1 MSASDGTVLGL
12 TKVYDEG
19 SPADRWNLV
28 IVSEGFTSAQMLD
41 FHTRVDELIAY
52 LFSVAP
58 FNEPG
63 VACAINI
70 YRLDVAS
77 NESGADDPACG
88 DGAGAGTTV
97 ATYFDAKYCFDGQIQ
112 RLLAGDSNLVTSTV
126 AAHLPEYDN
135 IVVLVNGSMRGGA
148 GGSVAWLSGNSGD
161 WKEVVVHEMGHS
173 VFGLADEY
181 DYYSTDDEEGRDN
194 YTGGEPG
201 EPNVTIQSDPAMVK
215 WSGLVTTGPAAPTM
229 NNADCGNPNNA
240 PSPVAAGMV
249 GTFEGAKYFHCGIYR
264 PEYSCMMRTTGS
276 PFCAVCRRTIRNFY
290 ATFAAP
296 SPATGVTL
304 NTPTLDFT
312 DTPVGTT
319 MLRAASFAVE
329 SCVPVSF
336 QVTAAPTAPFAAHGA
351 TLVTSLPAGG
361 PNRTAR
367 VFFSY
372 ACTTVGSSATSSAT
386 IRCIETGQDFIVAL
400 TGTCV
405 PRPTV
410 AVQLVLDR
418 SASMLDAVPGI
429 GDKAN
434 LLRFAANVLVDLL
447 YPDSGIGLNAFDQ
460 DPHPMMD
467 VQIAGAAGIGAGRLA
482 GRAQIGSYAPNP
494 LGMTAIGDGIEL
506 GKAKLDAA
514 GGFDAKAMI
523 VLTDGM
529 ETAAKYVADVAG
541 SVIGQRVFAIG
552 LGTADGVQPATL
564 NALANNTGGYLLM
577 TGPVTEAT
585 AFQLAKYYLQILAGV
600 TNNDIILDPQGIVLP
615 GQVIRIPFDV
625 IEEDIEIT
633 TVVVSPFPR
642 GLVMGLEAPNG
653 DVFTEADA
661 ATDPTITYAYGQGTV
676 HLRASLPMEK
686 GGRPAHG
693 GRWHLLM
700 AIGKRG
706 YYVTGA
712 QTHAVGAAAISGA
725 TAGGGLAYSASVFT
739 YSNVKLVARLAQDS
753 LEPGATLTVTADL
766 TQSSLPIE
774 GTATMTA
781 ELTRPDGSTAT
792 LALAP
797 VAEGRWKV
805 TQPAS
810 QQGVYAFRVMATG
823 RTVRGQRFT
832 REQIV
837 TGAVWRG
844 GDTPGNPG
852 GGQGDA
858 PERDPIGDL
867 LCCLL
872 HSGAIRPEALKRL
885 EDLGI
890 DHKQALNCLRVLC
903 SGRQR

>member
-28 IVSEGFTSAQMLD
+28 IVSEGFTSSQMLD
-41 FHTRVDELIAY
+41 FHARVDELIAY

-77 NESGADDPACG
+77 NEAGADDPACA
-88 DGAGAGTTV
+88 DGAGAGTSV
-97 ATYFDAKYCFDGQIQ
+97 NTYFDAKYCFDGKIQ
-112 RLLAGDSNLVTSTV
+112 RLLAGDSTLVTSTV
-126 AAHLPEYDN
+126 AARLPEYDN
-135 IVVLVNGSMRGGA
+135 ILVLVNGAMRGGA
-148 GGSVAWLSGNSGD
+148 GGSVAWISVNSGD

-181 DYYSTDDEEGRDN
+181 DFYSTADEEGRDN

-201 EPNVTIQSDPAMVK
+201 EPNVTIQADPAMVK
-215 WSGLVTTGPAAPTM
+215 WSGLVTAGPAAPTM

-240 PSPVAAGMV
+240 PSPVAAGII

-304 NTPTLDFT
+304 NTLTLDFT
-312 DTPVGTT
+312 ETPVGTT
-319 MLRAASFAVE
+319 MLRAASFGVE

-336 QVTAAPTAPFAAHGA
+336 QVTSAPAAPFAVHGA
-351 TLVTSLPAGG
+351 SLVPSLPAGG

-372 ACTTVGSSATSSAT
+372 ACTTVGSEATGSAT
-386 IRCIETGQDFIVAL
+386 IRCLETEQDFVVEL
-400 TGTCV
+400 KGTCV

-418 SASMLDAVPGI
+418 SGSMLDAVPGI

-460 DPHPMMD
+460 DSHPMMD
-467 VQIAGAAGIGAGRLA
+467 VQVAGAAGIGRGRLA
-482 GRAQIGSYAPNP
+482 ARAQIGGYAPNP
-494 LGMTAIGDGIEL
+494 SGMTAIGDGIEL

-514 GGFDAKAMI
+514 GGFDAKSMI

-577 TGPVTEAT
+577 TGPVTDAT

-633 TVVVSPFPR
+633 AVVVSPFPR

-653 DVFTEADA
+653 EVFTEADA

-700 AIGKRG
+700 AMGKRG

-712 QTHAVGAAAISGA
+712 RTHALGMAATPGAA
-725 TAGGGLAYSASVFT
+725 AGGGLAYSASVFT

-753 LEPGATLTVTADL
+753 LEPGATLTVTAEL

-774 GTATMTA
+774 GTATITA
-781 ELTRPDGSTAT
+781 ELTRPDGSSANR
-792 LALAP
+792 ALAP
-797 VAEGRWKV
+797 VGEGRWQV
-805 TQPAS
+805 TEHAS
-810 QQGVYAFRVMATG
+810 QQGVYAYRVMATG

-844 GDTPGNPG
+844 GDTPGNPR
-852 GGQGDA
+852 GGQGDGLG
-858 PERDPIGDL
+858 RDPIGDL
-867 LCCLL
+867 LCCLVN
-872 HSGAIRPEALKRL
+872 SGAIGPEALKRL
-885 EDLGI
+885 EELGI
-890 DHKQALNCLRVLC
+890 DQKQALACLRGLC
-903 SGRQR
+903 SGRSS